1 MYDDGFHAEAAPRV
15 TKTVLVCEALVPF
28 VQGGAELLVRGLLAE
43 LTRRGYRTEKVS
55 IPFKWHPKE
64 ELLSQAATWRLID
77 LSEANGVHGDRHQV
91 PTCFVR
97 HPNDVTLLLHQ
108 YRAID
113 DLCGTPY
120 SDLEDTARDVA
131 NDPRAAQS
139 LGDAGDD
146 RARSIIWD
154 MSSINPWRMAP
165 MVDG

>member
-15 TKTVLVCEALVPF
+15 TKTVLVCEAQVPF

-55 IPFKWHPKE
+55 IPCKWHPKE
-64 ELLSQAATWRLID
+64 EQ
-77 LSEANGVHGDRHQV
+77 ANGVHGDRHPV
-91 PTCFVR
+91 PTYFVR
-97 HPNDVTLLLHQ
+97 RPNKVTWLLHQ

-113 DLCGTPY
+113 DLGGTRY
-120 SDLEDTARDVA
+120 RDFEDTELDVA
-131 NDPRAAQS
+131 NDPRAAHS
-139 LGDAGDD
+139 LGDAGYD

-154 MSSINPWRMAP
+154 VSSINSWRMAL